1 MVEKGTKVLDDVQ
14 VAQKIKRIA
23 YEIYENNFGE
33 KELFI
38 AGIVGGGYKL
48 GKLIKAAMDG
58 ISPIKTT
65 LLKVHLDKTTPT
77 RGNIEIEGDV
87 EKLKNHVLLLVDDVQ
102 NTGRT
107 FTYGMRPFLNIRVKK
122 IEVAV
127 LVNRDHVQFP
137 VVPTYTGYQL
147 STTLDEHIH
156 VTLDKGSKSVYLY

>member
-156 VTLDKGSKSVYLY
+156 VTLDKGRKSVYLY